1 MPDWLAALRQRHLL
15 LDPYYALE
23 NVGYSMLT
31 NFDAGVPYV
40 HSSVRDLFWCPP
52 GLELPWL

>member
-1 MPDWLAALRQRHLL
+1 MFYWALAHCGQLHYVVPNEAHPL

-31 NFDAGVPYV
+31 NFDAGVPYDKEF
-40 HSSVRDLFWCPP
+40 HI
-52 GLELPWL
+52 